1 MTKLYF
7 LLILALS
14 FSFKANAQ
22 VFAELEV
29 QKKKIPAIVTE
40 VPQPASV
47 TEDAIRQKFTQMGY
61 NAKESRG
68 VYTYKGIRIPE
79 ISDETFDVILK
90 VERKSRREKDES
102 NVYFAISRGY
112 ENYIKSTDDAG
123 FIAKVKTYCLNFL
136 PWAEAQALEV
146 EIKAQE
152 DKVKSTENKLK
163 DYNEESESL
172 IKKKKKLEEDIET
185 NKNNIEKQKT
195 EVESQKKILD
205 ILRAK
210 RKS

>member
-1 MTKLYF
+1 MKKLYSLF
-7 LLILALS
+7 LLAMIGT
-14 FSFKANAQ
+14 FSANAQ
-22 VFAELEV
+22 IFGEFEW

-40 VPQPASV
+40 VPHSASI
-47 TEDAIRQKFTQMGY
+47 TEDAIRQKLSQLGY
-61 NAKESRG
+61 NAKESKG
-68 VYTYKGIRIPE
+68 VYVYKGIRIPE
-79 ISDETFDVILK
+79 ISNETFDVLLN
-90 VERKSRREKDES
+90 VERKSRKEKDES

-146 EIKAQE
+146 EIKDQE
-152 DKVKSTENKLK
+152 DKVKSMEKKLK
-163 DYNEESESL
+163 DYDDESESL
-172 IKKKKKLEEDIET
+172 IKKKKKLEDDIET

-195 EVESQKKILD
+195 EVENQKKVLD

-210 RKS
+210 RKG